1 VNRFL
6 SKPVSPAILVFAL
19 STIILSAALV
29 LAPAPL
35 KAQTIISG
43 DIAGTVM
50 DPSGAAVPGA
60 DITVSNT
67 GTGGVNVA
75 KSGGAGDYRVSL
87 LPPGAYQVSV
97 SAGGFQTTQLNVTVR
112 VGQITNGNLKL
123 SLAQAS
129 QSVQVEG
136 SEVPLLETENSDL
149 STTFTMEQVQNLPNP
164 GGDITYPIQT
174 TQGVVMN
181 SQGGYGNSSAF
192 GLPASSNN
200 FTVNGAA
207 DNDPFL
213 NLNGSGPSNLLL
225 GLNDVGEVSVVA
237 NAYSAQYGTLGGI
250 QENIVSRSGTN
261 SFHGNAIYYWTNSD
275 MNANDWFNDHSRA
288 PQPFSNASQWGASLG
303 GPIIKNK
310 TFFFVNY
317 EGLRFVTAPADFV
330 LIPSAFYQS
339 SVLANLAAK
348 NPAEIPFYQ
357 RIFNLYNTAPGAT
370 RATPY
375 AGTSYSDSFEA
386 NPKNFLPEDLVTAR
400 LDHKLGPNDN
410 MFVHFRWDYGV
421 QPTFVD
427 PINSAFNARSSQ
439 PDYEGQ
445 LEETHTF
452 GANVVNQFLFAASW
466 YGDLFVSANPALAAA
481 TFPYAMTFGDGS
493 FTALGGEDY
502 EWPQGRNVTQFQF
515 NDDVSWNRGKHT
527 VKFGF
532 TFKRNDVTDFD
543 LGINTTPNGTELG
556 PASNGPLGTLDS
568 FGAGH
573 LYEATQNFP
582 LRPSEPIALYNLG
595 FYVQDQWKFTPNF
608 QFTAGIRVEH
618 NSNAVCQTNCFGRF
632 GNTYTSITAGLDTP
646 YDNVILTGLRQ
657 AFNGLQSVT
666 VDPRIGFTWSPPN
679 HPNMVVRGG
688 YGMFTDIFP
697 ATFADDLLNNP
708 PLNPQF
714 TVVGGL
720 ADPALPGSFATLLA
734 GTNQSF
740 KTGFASGGSYSS
752 IYATNPNF
760 TLPSVYNTDKN
771 IHYPTYQEY
780 SLQIQQQIGRS
791 TSVQIGYVGNHG
803 YHEPVVNNGVN
814 TYGFGGAPATPALP
828 AFATVTEIQSN
839 ASSNYNG
846 LLVSVK
852 NQSKHVTLGFN
863 YTYSHA
869 LDEVSNGGFVPFGI
883 NSLGQYSPGNSIDP
897 FNLALQNYGNADY
910 DVRHSLNGSYLIT
923 VPHFGGPRL
932 LTDNWQL
939 GGTLFW
945 HRGFPF
951 SVTDGTVTDAL
962 EPNYGN
968 TLSDWML
975 ANVVNPTVSHHC
987 GKAATVTPCFG
998 GPASTYFANPTSFGG
1013 QRRNQFT
1020 GPGYFNTDLSVMKGF
1035 KVPGLESGKV
1045 QVGAQ
1050 GFNVLNHPNFQN
1062 PDFDFS
1068 SPTFGSVV
1076 STASPPTSVYGS
1088 FLGGDASPRIVQ
1100 LKAVFQF

>member
-6 SKPVSPAILVFAL
+6 SKPASPTTLVFAL
-19 STIILSAALV
+19 SSIILSAALV
-29 LAPAPL
+29 LTLAPL

-43 DIAGTVM
+43 DIAGTVV

-60 DITVSNT
+60 SVTVTNT
-67 GTGGVNVA
+67 GTGAVNVVT
-75 KSGGAGDYRVSL
+75 SGGAGDYRVSL
-87 LPPGAYQVSV
+87 LPPGAYRVSV

-123 SLAQAS
+123 ALAQAS

-136 SEVPLLETENSDL
+136 STVPLLETENSDL

-200 FTVNGAA
+200 FTVNGAG

-213 NLNGSGPSNLLL
+213 NLNNSGPSNLLL

-250 QENIVSRSGTN
+250 QENIVSRSGSN
-261 SFHGNAIYYWTNSD
+261 NFHGNAIYYWTNSD
-275 MNANDWFNDHSRA
+275 MNANDWFNDHSGA
-288 PQPFSNASQWGASLG
+288 PQPFSNASQWGVSLG

-330 LIPSAFYQS
+330 LIPSASYEA
-339 SVLANLAAK
+339 SVLANLATR

-357 RIFNLYNTAPGAT
+357 RIFNLYNSAPGAS
-370 RATPY
+370 RATAY
-375 AGTSYSDSFEA
+375 AGTSYANSFEA

-410 MFVHFRWDYGV
+410 MFAHFRWDYGV
-421 QPTFVD
+421 QPTFID
-427 PINSAFNARSSQ
+427 PISPAFNAISSQ

-452 GANVVNQFLFAASW
+452 GATVVNQFLFATSW
-466 YGDLFVSANPALAAA
+466 YGDLFVNANPALAAA

-543 LGINTTPNGTELG
+543 LGINTTPNGIELG
-556 PASNGPLGTLDS
+556 PASNGPLGTQDS
-568 FGAGH
+568 FGAGY

-582 LRPSEPIALYNLG
+582 LRLSEPIALYNLG

-646 YDNVILTGLRQ
+646 YNSVILTGLHQ
-657 AFNGLQSVT
+657 AFNGLQGVT
-666 VDPRIGFTWSPPN
+666 VDPRIGFTWSPPS
-679 HPNMVVRGG
+679 HPNTVVRGG
-688 YGMFTDIFP
+688 FGMFTDIFP

-720 ADPALPGSFATLLA
+720 ADNALPGSYATLLT

-752 IYATNPNF
+752 ISATNPNF
-760 TLPSVYNTDKN
+760 TIPSVYNADKN

-791 TSVQIGYVGNHG
+791 TSFQIGYVGNHG

-852 NQSKHVTLGFN
+852 NQSKYVTLNFN

-869 LDEVSNGGFVPFGI
+869 LDEVSNGGFLPFGI
-883 NSLGQYSPGNSIDP
+883 NSLGEYSPGNSIDP

-932 LTDNWQL
+932 LTDNWQI

-951 SVTDGTVTDAL
+951 SVTDGDVTDAL

-968 TLSDWML
+968 TSSVWML
-975 ANVVNPTVSHHC
+975 ANVVNRATPDHC

-998 GPASTYFANPTSFGG
+998 GPASTDFANPTSFGG

-1050 GFNVLNHPNFQN
+1050 AYNFLNHPNFQN
-1062 PDFDFS
+1062 PDFNFS
-1068 SPTFGSVV
+1068 SPTFGSIV

>member
-1 VNRFL
+1 MCMNRFL
-6 SKPVSPAILVFAL
+6 SARVDLVLIFAL
-19 STIILSAALV
+19 FIVALAALV
-29 LAPAPL
+29 FVPGALH
-35 KAQTIISG
+35 AQTNISG
-43 DIAGTVM
+43 DIAGMVT

-60 DITVSNT
+60 TVTATDTAT
-67 GTGGVNVA
+67 GAVKVVKTSDA
-75 KSGGAGDYRVSL
+75 GAYRVSL
-87 LPPGAYQVSV
+87 LPPGAYTISV
-97 SAGGFQTTQLNVTVR
+97 ADAGFKATQLNVTVQI
-112 VGQITNGNLKL
+112 GQITSGNVKL
-123 SLAQAS
+123 SMAQAS
-129 QSVQVEG
+129 LFVEVE
-136 SEVPLLETENSDL
+136 SSTVPLLQTENSDL
-149 STTFTMEQVQNLPNP
+149 STTITMQQVQNLPNP
-164 GGDITYPIQT
+164 GGDITYPVQT
-174 TQGVVMN
+174 SQGVVMN
-181 SQGGYGNSSAF
+181 TQGGNGNSSAF
-192 GLPASSNN
+192 GLPATSNN
-200 FTVNGAA
+200 FTLNGAEQ
-207 DNDPFL
+207 NDPFL
-213 NLNGSGPSNLLL
+213 NLNNSGPSNLLL
-225 GLNDVGEVSVVA
+225 GLNDVEEVSIVA
-237 NAYSAQYGTLGGI
+237 NAYGAQYGSLGGI
-250 QENIVSRSGTN
+250 QENIISRSGTN
-261 SFHGNAIYYWTNSD
+261 RFHGNATYYWTNSD
-275 MNANDWFNDHSRA
+275 MSANDCFNDHSAA
-288 PQPFSNASQWGASLG
+288 PQPFSNANQWGASIG

-330 LIPSAFYQS
+330 LIPSASYEA
-339 SVLANLAAK
+339 SVLANLATR

-357 RIFNLYNTAPGAT
+357 RIFNLYNSAPGAS
-370 RATPY
+370 RATAY
-375 AGTSYSDSFEA
+375 AGTSYANSFEA

-410 MFVHFRWDYGV
+410 MFAHFRCDYGV
-421 QPTFVD
+421 QPTFID
-427 PINSAFNARSSQ
+427 PISPAFNAQSSQ

-502 EWPQGRNVTQFQF
+502 EWPQGRNVTQYQF

-556 PASNGPLGTLDS
+556 SAANCP
-568 FGAGH
+568 FGSQDYFGGGY
-573 LYEATQNFP
+573 LYEATQIFP
-582 LRPSEPIALYNLG
+582 QRFSEPIALYNLG

-646 YDNVILTGLRQ
+646 YNSVILTGLRE
-657 AFNGLQSVT
+657 AFNGLQGVT

-679 HPNMVVRGG
+679 HPNTVVRGG

-697 ATFADDLLNNP
+697 ATFADDLLNHP

-720 ADPALPGSFATLLA
+720 ADNALPGSYATLLA

-752 IYATNPNF
+752 ISATNPNF

-780 SLQIQQQIGRS
+780 SLQIQQQIGKS
-791 TSVQIGYVGNHG
+791 TSFQIGYVGNHG

-852 NQSKHVTLGFN
+852 NQSKYVTLNFN

-869 LDEVSNGGFVPFGI
+869 LDEVSNGGFLSFGI
-883 NSLGQYSPGNSIDP
+883 NSLGEYSPGNSIDP

-910 DVRHSLNGSYLIT
+910 DIRHSLNGSYLIT
-923 VPHFGGPRL
+923 VPYFGGPRL
-932 LTDNWQL
+932 LADNWQV

-945 HRGFPF
+945 HSGFPF
-951 SVTDGTVTDAL
+951 SVVDGNVTDAL

-968 TLSDWML
+968 MATTWML
-975 ANVVNPTVSHHC
+975 ADVVNPATPSHC
-987 GKAATVTPCFG
+987 GKAATTTPCFG
-998 GPASTYFANPTSFGG
+998 GSATTDFADPRSFGG

-1020 GPGYFNTDLSVMKGF
+1020 GPGYFNTDLSVLKGF
-1035 KVPGLESGKV
+1035 KLPRLESGKV

-1050 GFNVLNHPNFQN
+1050 AYNILNHPNFQN
-1062 PDFDFS
+1062 PDFNVS
-1068 SPTFGSVV
+1068 SPTFGSIV
-1076 STASPPTSVYGS
+1076 STASTPTSVFGS
-1088 FLGGDASPRIVQ
+1088 FLGGDASPRIIQ